1 MKIISWLLKILNFKS
16 YFSSL
21 SEANPTEKHETES
34 REMNDYSTAY
44 RDMEFVENFVGFYM
58 KKGFWVEKRLDLDR
72 YSDARKMCGPSGE
85 IAYTY
90 ECASFKLA
98 VTIEGMLLLHHRCL
112 AASMPPMGDVNYFND
127 ALLWWEQFIDYA
139 YALQAIIESSTIR
152 LEAPCEVNAAE
163 ILPDNTSTIG
173 LAGWSPV
180 SGNRNGN
187 RIIAEEFRDL
197 SSYTDF
203 VFRHGRVPQHYQFSA
218 YSWPEVQRRTLE
230 HAVTRFEYVVNKPK
244 LLKWLAFV
252 VRAKVSYGKN
262 DFAMSFLHSW
272 FVIESACKNL
282 YDTSLTDGGPRSAK
296 MTMAKISKALE
307 TIGILSP
314 AFVVAL
320 DEVRDVRNRLV
331 HEPDRTNCTS
341 DECKRAGQLAIDLAT
356 HGHELDLILNWHCGV
371 RF

>member
-1 MKIISWLLKILNFKS
+1 
-16 YFSSL
+16 
-21 SEANPTEKHETES
+21 
-34 REMNDYSTAY
+34 
-44 RDMEFVENFVGFYM
+44 MEFVENFVGFYM

-98 VTIEGMLLLHHRCL
+98 VTIEGMLLLHHRGL

-187 RIIAEEFRDL
+187 RVIAEEFRDL

-218 YSWPEVQRRTLE
+218 YSWPEMQRRTLE

-262 DFAMSFLHSW
+262 DFTMSFLHSW

-282 YDTSLTDGGPRSAK
+282 YDTSLTEGGLRSAK